1 MKKSKDPLVL
11 VDFDGTITQNDVG
24 ADLFDTF
31 SKNESQKIVS
41 LWLKGEISSRECL
54 AKECELI
61 KITKSELKK
70 FALSQ
75 KIDGRFPDFVDLC
88 NREKL
93 KLVILSDGLD
103 FYIKLILKKFGL
115 EKLPFY
121 SNILGFEGR
130 KLKPEFPYF
139 DRGCGNCGNCKK
151 YHLKNL
157 KGAEQKV
164 VYIGDGLSDKCA
176 VREADFVFAKNDL
189 RKFCVKEGIG
199 HYPFRNFGDVI
210 RIFQKSVLNLS
221 PLVPFRMNPSPSR
234 QRRERGGDRG

>member
-1 MKKSKDPLVL
+1 MENSKAPLVL

-24 ADLFDTF
+24 ALLFDTF
-31 SKNESQKIVS
+31 SKKESQKIVS
-41 LWLKGEISSRECL
+41 FWLKGEISSRECL
-54 AKECELI
+54 ARECELI

-75 KIDGRFPDFVDLC
+75 KIDGKFPDFVDLC
-88 NREKL
+88 KREKL

-121 SNILGFEGR
+121 SNILRFEGR

-139 DRGCGNCGNCKK
+139 DQGCGNCGNCKR

-157 KGAEQKV
+157 KERKQKV

-189 RKFCVKEGIG
+189 HTFCVKENIK
-199 HYPFRNFGDVI
+199 HFPFRNFGDVI
-210 RIFQKSVLNLS
+210 RIFRDLFLD
-221 PLVPFRMNPSPSR
+221 
-234 QRRERGGDRG
+234 QRKVIKNSTKITHKA

>member
-1 MKKSKDPLVL
+1 MNNSQDILVL

-24 ADLFDTF
+24 ALLFDTI
-31 SKNESQKIVS
+31 SKKESRKIVS
-41 LWLKGEISSRECL
+41 LWLKGKISSKECLERECD
-54 AKECELI
+54 LI
-61 KITKSELKK
+61 KISKSELKK
-70 FALSQ
+70 FSLSQ
-75 KIDGRFPDFVDLC
+75 KIDGKFTVFADLC
-88 NREKL
+88 KREKL

-121 SNILGFEGR
+121 SNILRFEGR

-139 DRGCGNCGNCKK
+139 ERGCGNCGNCKK

-157 KGAEQKV
+157 KRKKQKV

-176 VREADFVFAKNDL
+176 VGEADIIFAKNDL
-189 RKFCVKEGIG
+189 RKFCVKKNIE

-210 RIFQKSVLNLS
+210 QIFPGLILSQRKGAKSSIKHVQKA
-221 PLVPFRMNPSPSR
+221 
-234 QRRERGGDRG
+234 